1 MIVTAMDWMDTFRSH
16 SGHSDLM
23 GKELHVRLFLQF
35 DISVERS
42 TPPFKVI
49 EGPIHIKAG
58 KGCNV
63 STHLGG

>member
-42 TPPFKVI
+42 TPPFMVI
-49 EGPIHIKAG
+49 EEI
-58 KGCNV
+58 
-63 STHLGG
+63 THTKVEKTPV